1 MKDGGTVG
9 SAVLDYYR
17 LLVVAV
23 NVFHQNLHFKWP
35 QNRCSPT
42 VKVFQPVLV
51 QCELSPSASPRTGEL
66 KIQEFSVNKNL
77 DNNF

>member
-35 QNRCSPT
+35 QNRCYSSLT
-42 VKVFQPVLV
+42 VKGEVFQPVLV
-51 QCELSPSASPRTGEL
+51 QCEYHLHPHKQGS
-66 KIQEFSVNKNL
+66 
-77 DNNF
+77 

>member
-51 QCELSPSASPRTGEL
+51 QCEYHHLNPHEQGS
-66 KIQEFSVNKNL
+66 
-77 DNNF
+77 